1 MNQSLLRTKPVRF
14 ALAASGVV
22 LVLLV
27 LFRLFSPFLI
37 SSDLVRERMENSV
50 EEWLGHDVVIRGTP
64 QLAFWPR
71 PTVTIDDIILRQE
84 DKPGAATLG
93 HVASLSARFNIWD
106 ALRGSPVF
114 RDFTLTEPD
123 LFVRQNEN
131 GSLNWGAEGLL
142 GQVLRKAGQTQ
153 PGTQPVTQGRVE
165 LDRDPVIGDITIT
178 RGSLHFEDHTGR
190 TLVLEQAQGTLDWP
204 RLSKSARLRM
214 EAVVN
219 DQPVSLDI
227 SAVEPLLL
235 LAGRGS
241 EVDAALQS
249 ALVNASFSGIAD
261 LQRYAFLS
269 GDLKISVPDVAKAVV
284 WSGLPVHIADR
295 LSNLS
300 LTAKLLT
307 IGNVLRFD
315 QLSLAA
321 NNTKGTG
328 VMDLSMATGTAA
340 PRITGTLAF
349 DTIDLTRLVQAIA
362 REDQVETGD
371 TSGKQSPLERQIGF
385 DVRFSAA
392 TAALGPLTLEN
403 TAISVVSSATQVQIE
418 VLDSDLFKGSLT
430 GELTLLQAPERS
442 TKLRLALRDIDLASL
457 GKALEWSSPSISGTG
472 SFQGKMK
479 LSKTL
484 LQASSE
490 DAMGD
495 FRLQVKSGTLGGLDL
510 SKLLSLASGSSYFA
524 LQQAGGSATSFET
537 LEAVGKI
544 NGSSAELTAATILA
558 APYKLS
564 LAGVV
569 PYETRSLSL
578 SGTIEDTTDRH
589 RLFIGGAWPNPVI
602 WPVQEQSQTP
612 DEARP

>member
-37 SSDLVRERMENSV
+37 SSDLVRERMESAV

-71 PTVTIDDIILRQE
+71 PVVTIDDIVIRQE
-84 DKPGAATLG
+84 EKPDAAILG

-106 ALRGSPVF
+106 AVRGAPVF
-114 RDFTLTEPD
+114 RNFTLIEPHI
-123 LFVRQNEN
+123 LFRQNAD
-131 GSLNWGAEGLL
+131 GSFNWGAEGLL
-142 GQVLRKAGQTQ
+142 GQALHKTGESLPATQ
-153 PGTQPVTQGRVE
+153 NRVQ
-165 LDRDPVIGDITIT
+165 LDRDPVIGDITIL
-178 RGSLHFEDHTGR
+178 RGSLQFEDHTGR
-190 TLVLEQAQGTLDWP
+190 SLTLDNAQGTLDWP

-227 SAVEPLLL
+227 SAAEPLLL

-241 EVDAALQS
+241 EVDATLQS
-249 ALVNASFSGIAD
+249 ALLNASFSGTAD

-269 GDLKISVPDVAKAVV
+269 GDLKISVPDVAKAVA
-284 WSGLPVHIADR
+284 WSRLPVHIADR

-300 LTAKLLT
+300 LTSKLLT

-349 DTIDLTRLVQAIA
+349 DTIDLTRLAEAIA
-362 REDQVETGD
+362 REDQTETGE

-403 TAISVVSSATQVQIE
+403 TAVSVVSSATQVQIE

-457 GKALEWSSPSISGTG
+457 GKALAWSSPSISGTG

-484 LQASSE
+484 LQASPE

-495 FRLQVKSGTLGGLDL
+495 FRLQVKSGTLEGLDL
-510 SKLLSLASGSSYFA
+510 PKLLSLASGSSYFT
-524 LQQAGGSATSFET
+524 LQQAGGTATSFET
-537 LEAVGKI
+537 LDATGKI
-544 NGSSAELTAATILA
+544 NGSSAELTAANILA

-578 SGTIEDTTDRH
+578 SGTIEDATDRH

-612 DEARP
+612 DEAKP